1 LIENQIY
8 HAPQKRN
15 KIEKQTIKQI
25 NMKIALIGAGG
36 KMGMRL
42 TRNLKNFS
50 FEMSYVEISQAGI
63 AKLAELGVEVSPAEK
78 VVPEAEVVIL
88 AVPDVALAKVSVQI
102 IPQMKPGAVVMTL
115 DPAVAR
121 AGRLFLR
128 EDVSYFIAHP
138 SHPSVFNWEP
148 TPEAQADFFGG
159 TLAKQ
164 TIVCALM
171 QGPDSDYELGESV
184 AKAMYAPVSKAFKI
198 SMEQMALLE
207 PALVETLSSSCL
219 DLVREGMEE
228 IIARGVPREAARE
241 FLMGHINIQLAVLF
255 KELPNAVFSDAANK
269 ALTRGRSI
277 LFKDDWKQ
285 IFEPENVLQQVIDI
299 T

>member
-1 LIENQIY
+1 M
-8 HAPQKRN
+8 K
-15 KIEKQTIKQI
+15 
-25 NMKIALIGAGG
+25 KIALIGAGG

-42 TRNLKNFS
+42 TRNLKDSPFS
-50 FEMSYVEISQAGI
+50 MSYVEISPLGQE
-63 AKLAELGVEVSPAEK
+63 KLSELGIQITTAEQA
-78 VVPEAEVVIL
+78 VPDADVVIL
-88 AVPDVALAKVSVQI
+88 AVPDVALAKVSANI
-102 IPQMKPGAVVMTL
+102 IPQMKAHAILMTL

-128 EDVSYFIAHP
+128 DDISYFIAHP

-159 TLAKQ
+159 SLAKQ

-171 QGPDSDYELGESV
+171 QGPDTDFELGESV
-184 AKAMYAPVSKAFKI
+184 AKTMYAPVSKAFKI
-198 SMEQMALLE
+198 TMEQMALLE

-228 IIARGVPREAARE
+228 IIKRGVPADAARA
-241 FLMGHINIQLAVLF
+241 FLLGHINIQLAVLF

-285 IFEPENVLQQVIDI
+285 IFEPGNVLQQVIDI

>member
-1 LIENQIY
+1 
-8 HAPQKRN
+8 
-15 KIEKQTIKQI
+15 
-25 NMKIALIGAGG
+25 MKVTLIGAGG
-36 KMGMRL
+36 KMGCRL
-42 TRNLKNFS
+42 TRNLKNS
-50 FEMSYVEISQAGI
+50 EYEMSYVEISEGGI
-63 AKLAELGVEVSPAEK
+63 ENLKKLGVATSPAEE
-78 VVPEAEVVIL
+78 VLPDAEIVIL
-88 AVPDVALAKVSVQI
+88 AVPDVVLAKVSASI
-102 IPQMKPGAVVMTL
+102 IPQMKSCAIVMTL

-121 AGRLFLR
+121 AGRLFMR
-128 EDVSYFIAHP
+128 SDVSYFIAHP

-171 QGPDSDYELGESV
+171 QGPASDYELGEQV
-184 AKAMYAPVSKAFKI
+184 AKTMYAPVSKAFKI

-219 DLVREGMEE
+219 DLIREGMEE

>member
-1 LIENQIY
+1 
-8 HAPQKRN
+8 
-15 KIEKQTIKQI
+15 
-25 NMKIALIGAGG
+25 MKNIALIGAGG

-42 TRNLKNFS
+42 TRNLMKSS
-50 FEMSYVEISQAGI
+50 FQMKYVEISEPGI
-63 AKLAELGVEVSPAEK
+63 EKLAELGIQVSETAQ
-78 VVPEAEVVIL
+78 VVPNADVVIL
-88 AVPDVALAKVSVQI
+88 AVPDVALAKVSATI
-102 IPQMKPGAVVMTL
+102 IPKMKPGATVMTL

-148 TPEAQADFFGG
+148 SPEAQADFFGG

-171 QGPDSDYELGESV
+171 QGPDADYELGEEV
-184 AKAMYAPVSKAFKI
+184 AKTMYAPVSKAYKI
-198 SMEQMALLE
+198 TMEQMALLE

-228 IIARGVPREAARE
+228 IISRGVPAEAARE
-241 FLMGHINIQLAVLF
+241 FLLGHINIQLAVLF
-255 KELPNAVFSDAANK
+255 KELPHAVFSDAANK
-269 ALTRGRSI
+269 ALQRGRSI
-277 LFKDDWKQ
+277 LFKEDWKQ

>member
-1 LIENQIY
+1 M
-8 HAPQKRN
+8 K
-15 KIEKQTIKQI
+15 
-25 NMKIALIGAGG
+25 KIALVGAGG

-42 TRNLKNFS
+42 SRNLKDS
-50 FEMSYVEISQAGI
+50 PFEMKYVEISEAGI
-63 AKLAELGVEVSPAEK
+63 EKLTELGVQISDGAQ
-78 VVPEAEVVIL
+78 VVPEADVVIL
-88 AVPDVALAKVSVQI
+88 AVPDVALAKVSATI
-102 IPQMKPGAVVMTL
+102 IPQMKKDAILMTL

-128 EDVSYFIAHP
+128 DDISYFIAHP

-171 QGPDSDYELGESV
+171 QGPDSDFELGELV
-184 AKAMYAPVSKAFKI
+184 AKTMYAPVSKAFKI
-198 SMEQMALLE
+198 TMEQMALLE

-228 IIARGVPREAARE
+228 IIARGVPADAARA
-241 FLMGHINIQLAVLF
+241 FLLGHINIQLAVLF

-269 ALTRGRSI
+269 ALQRGRSI

>member
-1 LIENQIY
+1 
-8 HAPQKRN
+8 
-15 KIEKQTIKQI
+15 
-25 NMKIALIGAGG
+25 MKKSITLVGAGG
-36 KMGMRL
+36 KMGLRL
-42 TRNLKNFS
+42 AKNLMHYDYD
-50 FEMSYVEISQAGI
+50 MSYLEVSTSGI
-63 AKLAELGVEVSPAEK
+63 NKLKELGIRVSEEQDVIPGAD
-78 VVPEAEVVIL
+78 VVIL
-88 AVPDVALAKVSVQI
+88 AVPDVVLSRISSQI
-102 IPQMKPGAVVMTL
+102 IPKMQKGALVMTL

-128 EDVSYFIAHP
+128 EDTGYFIAHP

-171 QGPDSDYELGESV
+171 QGTEEDYLTGERV
-184 AKAMYAPVSKAFKI
+184 ARQMYAPVINAFRI
-198 SMEQMALLE
+198 TMEQMALLE

-228 IIARGVPREAARE
+228 VISMGVPAEAARA
-241 FLMGHINIQLAVLF
+241 FLLGHINIQLAVLF

-269 ALTRGRSI
+269 ALQRGRSI
-277 LFKDDWKQ
+277 LFKEDWKK
-285 IFEPENVLQQVIDI
+285 IFEPENVLQQVKDI

>member
-1 LIENQIY
+1 
-8 HAPQKRN
+8 
-15 KIEKQTIKQI
+15 
-25 NMKIALIGAGG
+25 
-36 KMGMRL
+36 
-42 TRNLKNFS
+42 
-50 FEMSYVEISQAGI
+50 
-63 AKLAELGVEVSPAEK
+63 
-78 VVPEAEVVIL
+78 
-88 AVPDVALAKVSVQI
+88 
-102 IPQMKPGAVVMTL
+102 KPGALVMTL

-121 AGRLFLR
+121 AGKLFLR
-128 EDVSYFIAHP
+128 NDISYFIAHP

-171 QGPDSDYELGESV
+171 QGPEKAFEIGEKV
-184 AKAMYAPVSKAFKI
+184 AKTMYAPVSKAFKI
-198 SMEQMALLE
+198 TMEQMALLE

-228 IIARGVPREAARE
+228 VIKRGVPAEAARE
-241 FLMGHINIQLAVLF
+241 FLLGHINIQLAVIF

-269 ALTRGRSI
+269 ALDRGKKI
-277 LFKDDWKQ
+277 LFKEDWKK
-285 IFEPENVLQQVIDI
+285 IFEPDNVLQQVKDI

>member
-1 LIENQIY
+1 M
-8 HAPQKRN
+8 K
-15 KIEKQTIKQI
+15 KIT
-25 NMKIALIGAGG
+25 LIGAGG

-42 TRNLKNFS
+42 TRNLMNSS
-50 FEMSYVEISQAGI
+50 FEMKYVEISEPGI
-63 AKLAELGVEVSPAEK
+63 EKLAELGIGVSDTAQ
-78 VVPEAEVVIL
+78 VVPDADVVIL
-88 AVPDVALAKVSVQI
+88 AVPDVALAKVSANI
-102 IPQMKPGAVVMTL
+102 IPKMKSGATVMTL

-171 QGPDSDYELGESV
+171 QGPDSDYELGEEV
-184 AKAMYAPVSKAFKI
+184 AKTMYAPVSKAYKI
-198 SMEQMALLE
+198 TMEQMALLE

-228 IIARGVPREAARE
+228 IISRGVPAEAARA
-241 FLMGHINIQLAVLF
+241 FLLGHINIQLAVLF

-269 ALTRGRSI
+269 ALQRGRSI
-277 LFKDDWKQ
+277 LFKEDWKQ

>member
-1 LIENQIY
+1 
-8 HAPQKRN
+8 
-15 KIEKQTIKQI
+15 
-25 NMKIALIGAGG
+25 MKKVALIGAGG

-42 TRNLKNFS
+42 THNLMNS
-50 FEMSYVEISQAGI
+50 DFEMTYVEISSEGQE
-63 AKLAELGVEVSPAEK
+63 KLTILGLSISKSEQT
-78 VVPEAEVVIL
+78 VPEADVVIL
-88 AVPDVALAKVSVQI
+88 AVPDVALSKVSSAL
-102 IPQMKPGAVVMTL
+102 IPLMKSNAIVMTL

-121 AGRLFLR
+121 AGRLFMR
-128 EDVSYFIAHP
+128 TDVSYFIAHP
-138 SHPSVFNWEP
+138 AHPSSFNWEP

-171 QGPDSDYELGESV
+171 QGSDDHYELGEAV
-184 AKAMYAPVSKAFKI
+184 AKTMYAPVSKAFKI
-198 SMEQMALLE
+198 TMEQMALLE

-219 DLVREGMEE
+219 DLIREGMDE
-228 IIARGVPREAARE
+228 IVKRGVPAEAARE
-241 FLMGHINIQLAVLF
+241 FLLGHINIQLAVIF

-269 ALTRGRSI
+269 ALVRGKKI

>member
-1 LIENQIY
+1 MTKSITLV
-8 HAPQKRN
+8 
-15 KIEKQTIKQI
+15 
-25 NMKIALIGAGG
+25 GAGG
-36 KMGMRL
+36 KMGLRL
-42 TRNLKNFS
+42 TKNL
-50 FEMSYVEISQAGI
+50 MRTDHDLSYLEVSESGI
-63 AKLAELGVEVSPAEK
+63 AKLRELGIQVALEDRVIPRADI
-78 VVPEAEVVIL
+78 VIL
-88 AVPDVALAKVSVQI
+88 AVPDVVLGKTSELI
-102 IPQMKPGAVVMTL
+102 IPKMKSNALVMTL

-128 EDVSYFIAHP
+128 EDISYFIAHP

-171 QGPDSDYELGESV
+171 RGPDSDYQAGEMV
-184 AKAMYAPVSKAFKI
+184 ARLMYAPVYKAFKI
-198 SMEQMALLE
+198 TMEQMALLE

-228 IIARGVPREAARE
+228 IVKRGVPAEAARE
-241 FLMGHINIQLAVLF
+241 FLLGHINIQLAVLF

-269 ALTRGRSI
+269 ALQRGRGI
-277 LFKDDWKQ
+277 LFKEDWKQ
-285 IFEPENVLQQVIDI
+285 IFEPDNVLQQVKDI

>member
-1 LIENQIY
+1 V
-8 HAPQKRN
+8 K
-15 KIEKQTIKQI
+15 TV
-25 NMKIALIGAGG
+25 ALIGAGG

-42 TRNLKNFS
+42 TRNLKDSLFS
-50 FEMSYVEISQAGI
+50 MSYVEISPAGQE
-63 AKLAELGVEVSPAEK
+63 KLGELGVNVSHAEQ
-78 VVPEAEVVIL
+78 VVPGADVVIL
-88 AVPDVALAKVSVQI
+88 AVPDIALSKVSSNI
-102 IPQMKPGAVVMTL
+102 IPKMKSGALLMTL

-128 EDVSYFIAHP
+128 EDISYFIAHP

-159 TLAKQ
+159 SLAKQ

-171 QGPDSDYELGESV
+171 QGPDNDYELGESV
-184 AKAMYAPVSKAFKI
+184 AKTMYSPVSKAFKI
-198 SMEQMALLE
+198 TMEQMALLE

-228 IIARGVPREAARE
+228 IIKRGVPAEAARE

-269 ALTRGRSI
+269 ALERGRKV
-277 LFKDDWKQ
+277 LFKEDWKQ
-285 IFEPENVLQQVIDI
+285 IFETDNVLQQVIDI

>member
-1 LIENQIY
+1 M
-8 HAPQKRN
+8 KT
-15 KIEKQTIKQI
+15 KIT
-25 NMKIALIGAGG
+25 LVGAGG
-36 KMGMRL
+36 KMGLRL
-42 TRNLKNFS
+42 TKNLIRS
-50 FEMSYVEISQAGI
+50 GYEMSFLEVGATGI
-63 AKLAELGVEVSPAEK
+63 EKLKELGVQTAIENQVIPLAD
-78 VVPEAEVVIL
+78 VVIL
-88 AVPDVALAKVSVQI
+88 AVPDVVLSKTSAQI
-102 IPQMKPGAVVMTL
+102 IPQMKSKAMVMTL

-128 EDVSYFIAHP
+128 NDISYFIAHP

-159 TLAKQ
+159 TLARQ

-171 QGPDSDYELGESV
+171 QGPESEYETGEGI
-184 AKAMYAPVSKAFKI
+184 AKQMYAPVSKAFKI
-198 SMEQMALLE
+198 TMEQMALLE

-228 IIARGVPREAARE
+228 IIRRGVPAEAARA
-241 FLMGHINIQLAVLF
+241 FLLGHINIQLAVLF

-269 ALTRGRSI
+269 ALQRGRSI
-277 LFKDDWKQ
+277 LFRDDWKQ
-285 IFEPENVLQQVIDI
+285 IFEPDNVLQQVKDI

>member
-1 LIENQIY
+1 M
-8 HAPQKRN
+8 K
-15 KIEKQTIKQI
+15 T
-25 NMKIALIGAGG
+25 KIALVGAGG

-42 TRNLKNFS
+42 SRNLMNS
-50 FEMSYVEISQAGI
+50 GFEMSY
-63 AKLAELGVEVSPAEK
+63 LEVSPAGIEK
-78 VVPEAEVVIL
+78 LKELGLSVADEKTAVPEADVVIL
-88 AVPDVALAKVSVQI
+88 AVPDVALAKLSADI
-102 IPQMKPGAVVMTL
+102 IPKMKKDALLMTL

-128 EDVSYFIAHP
+128 PDISYFIAHP

-159 TLAKQ
+159 NLAKQ

-171 QGPDSDYELGESV
+171 QGPDSIYELGELV
-184 AKAMYAPVSKAFKI
+184 AKTMYAPVSKAFKI
-198 SMEQMALLE
+198 TMEQMALLE

-219 DLVREGMEE
+219 DLIREGMDE
-228 IIARGVPREAARE
+228 IVKRGVPADAARE
-241 FLMGHINIQLAVLF
+241 FLMGHINIQLAVIF

-269 ALTRGRSI
+269 ALVRGRQI
-277 LFKDDWKQ
+277 LFKEDWKK
-285 IFEPENVLQQVIDI
+285 IFEPDNVLQQVIDI

>member
-1 LIENQIY
+1 
-8 HAPQKRN
+8 
-15 KIEKQTIKQI
+15 
-25 NMKIALIGAGG
+25 
-36 KMGMRL
+36 MGMRL
-42 TRNLKNFS
+42 TRNLKDSS
-50 FEMSYVEISQAGI
+50 FEMNYIEISQTGRE
-63 AKLAELGVEVSPAEK
+63 KLVELGVQVTEAESI
-78 VVPEAEVVIL
+78 VPEADVVIL
-88 AVPDVALAKVSVQI
+88 AVPDVALAKVSATI
-102 IPQMKPGAVVMTL
+102 IPQMKAGALLMTL

-148 TPEAQADFFGG
+148 NPEAQADFFGG

-171 QGPDSDYELGESV
+171 QGPDSDYELGELV
-184 AKAMYAPVSKAFKI
+184 AKTMYAPVLKAFKI
-198 SMEQMALLE
+198 TMEQMALLE

-269 ALTRGRSI
+269 ALERGRKI

>member
-1 LIENQIY
+1 M
-8 HAPQKRN
+8 KK
-15 KIEKQTIKQI
+15 KIT
-25 NMKIALIGAGG
+25 LVGAGG
-36 KMGMRL
+36 KMGLRL
-42 TRNLKNFS
+42 TKNLMRSDYELS
-50 FEMSYVEISQAGI
+50 FLEVGASGI
-63 AKLAELGVEVSPAEK
+63 EKLRELGVQTADEK
-78 VVPEAEVVIL
+78 RVIPQADVVIL
-88 AVPDVALAKVSVQI
+88 AVPDVVLGNTSGHI
-102 IPQMKPGAVVMTL
+102 IPMMQSKAMVMTL

-128 EDVSYFIAHP
+128 EDISYFIAHP

-171 QGPDSDYELGESV
+171 QGPDSDYPTGEHI
-184 AKAMYAPVSKAFKI
+184 AEQMYAPVSKAYKI
-198 SMEQMALLE
+198 TMEQMALLE

-228 IIARGVPREAARE
+228 IIKRGVPAEAARA
-241 FLMGHINIQLAVLF
+241 FLLGHINIQLAVLF

-269 ALTRGRSI
+269 ALQRGRSI

-285 IFEPENVLQQVIDI
+285 IFEPDNVLQQVIDI

>member
-1 LIENQIY
+1 
-8 HAPQKRN
+8 
-15 KIEKQTIKQI
+15 
-25 NMKIALIGAGG
+25 
-36 KMGMRL
+36 
-42 TRNLKNFS
+42 
-50 FEMSYVEISQAGI
+50 MSYLEVSQTGME
-63 AKLAELGVEVSPAEK
+63 KLQELGIEVTVEQESIPQAD
-78 VVPEAEVVIL
+78 VVIL
-88 AVPDVALAKVSVQI
+88 AVPDIILGKVSEQI
-102 IPQMKPGAVVMTL
+102 IPKMKKNALVMTL

-121 AGRLFLR
+121 AGRLFMR
-128 EDVSYFIAHP
+128 EDLGYFIAHP

-171 QGPDSDYELGESV
+171 RGSEEDYLVGETV
-184 AKAMYAPVSKAFKI
+184 AKQMYGPVSKAYRI
-198 SMEQMALLE
+198 TMEQMALLE

-228 IIARGVPREAARE
+228 VIKRGVPAEAARA
-241 FLMGHINIQLAVLF
+241 FLLGHINIQLAVLF

-269 ALTRGRSI
+269 ALKRGRSI
-277 LFKDDWKQ
+277 LFKEDWKK
-285 IFEPENVLQQVIDI
+285 IFEADNVLQQVIDI

>member
-1 LIENQIY
+1 ME
-8 HAPQKRN
+8 
-15 KIEKQTIKQI
+15 T
-25 NMKIALIGAGG
+25 IALIGAGG

-42 TRNLKNFS
+42 TRNLKNSPFN
-50 FEMSYVEISQAGI
+50 MSYIEISEPGKE
-63 AKLAELGVEVSPAEK
+63 KLAELGVQVTEVGS
-78 VVPEAEVVIL
+78 VVPEADVVIL
-88 AVPDVALAKVSVQI
+88 AVPDVALAKVSAGI
-102 IPQMKPGAVVMTL
+102 IPQMKPGAMVMTL

-128 EDVSYFIAHP
+128 TDVSYFIAHP

-171 QGPDSDYELGESV
+171 QGPEAAYELGETV
-184 AKAMYAPVSKAFKI
+184 AKTMYAPVSKAFKI
-198 SMEQMALLE
+198 TMEQMALLE

-241 FLMGHINIQLAVLF
+241 FLLGHINIQLAVLF
-255 KELPNAVFSDAANK
+255 QELPNAVFSDAANK
-269 ALTRGRSI
+269 ALQRGRSI

-285 IFEPENVLQQVIDI
+285 IFEPDNVLQQVIDI

>member
-1 LIENQIY
+1 MKKLI
-8 HAPQKRN
+8 
-15 KIEKQTIKQI
+15 T
-25 NMKIALIGAGG
+25 LVGAGG
-36 KMGMRL
+36 KMGLRL
-42 TRNLKNFS
+42 TKNLMHYDYD
-50 FEMSYVEISQAGI
+50 MSY
-63 AKLAELGVEVSPAEK
+63 LEVSPSGVDKLKELGIKVSAEQE
-78 VVPEAEVVIL
+78 VIPGADVVIL
-88 AVPDVALAKVSVQI
+88 AVPDVVLSRISSQI
-102 IPQMKPGAVVMTL
+102 IPKMKKNALVMTL

-128 EDVSYFIAHP
+128 DDAGYFIAHP

-171 QGPDSDYELGESV
+171 QGTEEDYLTGERV
-184 AKAMYAPVSKAFKI
+184 ARQMYAPVLNAFRI
-198 SMEQMALLE
+198 TMEQMALLE

-228 IIARGVPREAARE
+228 VISRGVPAEAARA
-241 FLMGHINIQLAVLF
+241 FLLGHINIQLAVLF
-255 KELPNAVFSDAANK
+255 RELPNAVFSDAANK
-269 ALTRGRSI
+269 ALQRGRSI
-277 LFKDDWKQ
+277 LFKEDWKQ
-285 IFEPENVLQQVIDI
+285 IFEPENVLQQVKDI

>member
-1 LIENQIY
+1 
-8 HAPQKRN
+8 
-15 KIEKQTIKQI
+15 
-25 NMKIALIGAGG
+25 MKVALIGAGG

-42 TRNLKNFS
+42 TRNLKNSS
-50 FEMSYVEISQAGI
+50 FEMSYVEISPAGI
-63 AKLAELGVEVSPAEK
+63 EKLTELGVQINDGKK
-78 VVPEAEVVIL
+78 VVPETDVLIL
-88 AVPDVALAKVSVQI
+88 AVPDVALAKVSAEI
-102 IPQMKPGAVVMTL
+102 IPQMKSGSLLMTL
-115 DPAVAR
+115 DPAIAR
-121 AGRLFLR
+121 AGRLYLR

-184 AKAMYAPVSKAFKI
+184 AKTMYAPVSKAFKI
-198 SMEQMALLE
+198 TMEQMALLE

-228 IIARGVPREAARE
+228 IIRRGVPADAARA
-241 FLMGHINIQLAVLF
+241 FLLGHINIQLAVLF

>member
-1 LIENQIY
+1 M
-8 HAPQKRN
+8 K
-15 KIEKQTIKQI
+15 KVTIV
-25 NMKIALIGAGG
+25 GAGG

-42 TRNLKNFS
+42 THNLKDSN
-50 FEMSYVEISQAGI
+50 FEMSYLELSPAGI
-63 AKLAELGVEVSPAEK
+63 ERLQEKGVTVSEQTQVIPQAD
-78 VVPEAEVVIL
+78 VVIL
-88 AVPDVALAKVSVQI
+88 AVPDVALANVSANI
-102 IPQMKPGAVVMTL
+102 IPQMKPSALLMTL

-128 EDVSYFIAHP
+128 DDVSYFIAHP

-159 TLAKQ
+159 SLAKQ

-171 QGPDSDYELGESV
+171 QGPAADYDLGESV
-184 AKAMYAPVSKAFKI
+184 AKTMYAPVSKAFKI
-198 SMEQMALLE
+198 TMEQMALLE

-228 IIARGVPREAARE
+228 IIKRGVPAEAARE
-241 FLMGHINIQLAVLF
+241 FLLGHINIQLAVLF

-269 ALTRGRSI
+269 ALQRGRSI

>member
-1 LIENQIY
+1 M
-8 HAPQKRN
+8 K
-15 KIEKQTIKQI
+15 KIV
-25 NMKIALIGAGG
+25 LIGAGG

-42 TRNLKNFS
+42 SRNLKAS
-50 FEMSYVEISQAGI
+50 AFEMKYVEISEAGI
-63 AKLAELGVEVSPAEK
+63 EKLTELGVQVSDGAA
-78 VVPEAEVVIL
+78 VVPEADVVIL
-88 AVPDVALAKVSVQI
+88 AVPDVALAKVSANI
-102 IPQMKPGAVVMTL
+102 IPQMKPGALLMTL

-128 EDVSYFIAHP
+128 NDVSYFIAHP

-148 TPEAQADFFGG
+148 TPEAQSDFFGG

-171 QGPDSDYELGESV
+171 QGPDLDYELGELV
-184 AKAMYAPVSKAFKI
+184 AKTMYAPVLKAFKI
-198 SMEQMALLE
+198 TMEQMALLE

-228 IIARGVPREAARE
+228 IISRGVPREAARE

>member
-1 LIENQIY
+1 M
-8 HAPQKRN
+8 K
-15 KIEKQTIKQI
+15 
-25 NMKIALIGAGG
+25 KIAIIGAGG

-42 TRNLKNFS
+42 TRNLKDSPFS
-50 FEMSYVEISQAGI
+50 MSYVEISDQGQE
-63 AKLAELGVEVSPAEK
+63 KLSELGLQVGAAEQAVS
-78 VVPEAEVVIL
+78 EADVVIL
-88 AVPDVALAKVSVQI
+88 AVPDVALAKVSASI
-102 IPQMKPGAVVMTL
+102 IPQMKAHALLMTL

-128 EDVSYFIAHP
+128 DDISYFIAHP

-171 QGPDSDYELGESV
+171 QGPDVDYDLGEAV
-184 AKAMYAPVSKAFKI
+184 AKTMYAPVSKAFKI
-198 SMEQMALLE
+198 TMEQMALLE

-228 IIARGVPREAARE
+228 IIKRGVPAEAARA

-269 ALTRGRSI
+269 ALQRGRSI